1 MKNEDLVK
9 GIRAEVATLRGKGH
23 DAISLAALDSYLERL
38 EALTKGEPHQ
48 LDQLALQNARAQLD
62 LQLAQ
67 YKRAADQDLEMFR
80 SVISAGLSARRDAM
94 LISGGGAVAL
104 LAFAGHL
111 VARGSAGGVV
121 SSLAYP
127 LSWFLGG
134 VLAAALS
141 SGATYLAQSYWRAAR
156 NRPGGIF
163 NAIAVGL
170 VILSYVTFIV
180 GGLLGFA
187 LLRNVRQ

>member
-9 GIRAEVATLRGKGH
+9 SVRGEIAALRGKGH

-38 EALTKGEPHQ
+38 ETLIKDEPHQ

-62 LQLAQ
+62 IQVAQ
-67 YKRAADQDLEMFR
+67 HKRDADEGLEMLR
-80 SVISAGLSARRDAM
+80 TVVSAGLSARRDAL
-94 LISGGGAVAL
+94 LINGGGALAL

-111 VARGSAGGVV
+111 VAQGAARALVT
-121 SSLAYP
+121 SLALP

-141 SGATYLAQSYWRAAR
+141 SGVTYLAQSSWRAGH
-156 NRPGGIF
+156 NRTGRVF

-170 VILSYVTFIV
+170 VIISYVTFAIASM
-180 GGLLGFA
+180 LGFDV
-187 LLRNVRQ
+187 LSTIPR